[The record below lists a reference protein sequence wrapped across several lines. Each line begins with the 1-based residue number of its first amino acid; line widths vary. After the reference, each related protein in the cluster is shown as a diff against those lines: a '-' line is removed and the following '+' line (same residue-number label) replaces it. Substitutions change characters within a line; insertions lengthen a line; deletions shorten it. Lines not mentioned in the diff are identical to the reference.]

1 MEGDLSKRML
11 VLVFSHYR
19 HHTHEVSKSIEVE
32 NNVIDRA
39 ENVSL
44 DPAARVRFLR

>member
-1 MEGDLSKRML
+1 MEGDFRGWIV

-19 HHTHEVSKSIEVE
+19 QHTHEVSKSIEVE
-32 NNVIDRA
+32 NNVIDCA

-44 DPAARVRFLR
+44 DPAVRVPFLR